1 MNLQLEIYL
10 PNVETKREKY
20 ERINTFIIMF
30 SYDLSFVQVLLIVI
44 FLVHSA
50 KQSCGNFLFISIIL
64 IFFLICEVYNVLLT
78 FVVH

>member
-20 ERINTFIIMF
+20 ERKNTFIIMF

-50 KQSCGNFLFISIIL
+50 KISCGNFLFISIIL

>member
-1 MNLQLEIYL
+1 MNLQLKIYL

-20 ERINTFIIMF
+20 ERKNTFIIMF

-44 FLVHSA
+44 FLVHSE